1 MEIITMTRSE
11 LYQYVFI
18 ILISV
23 FIYIEFIGA

>member
-1 MEIITMTRSE
+1 MTRSE

-23 FIYIEFIGA
+23 FIYIEFIGV